1 MVAALC
7 LLVQINDRIIP
18 LLEVGHACL
27 PAVMDSKDSRL
38 PGMTNGGDEWEYAS
52 FC

>member
-18 LLEVGHACL
+18 LLEVGHSSL
-27 PAVMDSKDSRL
+27 PAIMGSRENWV
-38 PGMTNGGDEWEYAS
+38 PGMMDGGDEWG
-52 FC
+52 